1 MEEGYKLE
9 TNIMKSIP
17 AGEEYQCSKPRASSD
32 GSSNQTSWS
41 IHRELARL
49 FSQALH
55 RMEAI
60 GVDNFCG

>member
-1 MEEGYKLE
+1 MEEGYELE
-9 TNIMKSIP
+9 THYLKSIP
-17 AGEEYQCSKPRASSD
+17 AGAEYQCSRLRASSD
-32 GSSNQTSWS
+32 GSSNQSS

-55 RMEAI
+55 RMEAV